1 MCPGMLGRQL
11 FKWTKTSAVVNK
23 FTERKIRTG
32 AHPFVIHFV
41 VCISGPLITW
51 TYPGLICRS
60 FPLSAADSFSRQKTA
75 AMLAS
80 VRADLLRWRIK
91 SLINNKTLRVRF
103 RSRDMCGWRDRHG
116 FMGNFQFVSAVIR
129 FIGDCVVCS
138 LLGDKR
144 DQSGM
149 FFTRSQ
155 LYYYFCCNCIIELFV
170 VKEKLYL
177 VIIALLKLY

>member
-1 MCPGMLGRQL
+1 MLCNNEILASWFSKKTWCTPSPFPWTWANVFRERRQ
-11 FKWTKTSAVVNK
+11 KWIERTVTINK
-23 FTERKIRTG
+23 FTVGKTRTRG

-41 VCISGPLITW
+41 VCISGPLITR

-80 VRADLLRWRIK
+80 VRGDLLRWRIK
-91 SLINNKTLRVRF
+91 SLINNKTLGVRF
-103 RSRDMCGWRDRHG
+103 RSRDMCGCRDRRG
-116 FMGNFQFVSAVIR
+116 FMGNFQFVSAVIQ

-144 DQSGM
+144 DQSRM

-155 LYYYFCCNCIIELFV
+155 LYYW
-170 VKEKLYL
+170 
-177 VIIALLKLY
+177 

>member
-1 MCPGMLGRQL
+1 M
-11 FKWTKTSAVVNK
+11 AVNK
-23 FTERKIRTG
+23 FTVRKIRTE

-41 VCISGPLITW
+41 VCISGPLITR

-103 RSRDMCGWRDRHG
+103 RSRDMCGWRDRRG

-155 LYYYFCCNCIIELFV
+155 LYY
-170 VKEKLYL
+170 
-177 VIIALLKLY
+177 